1 MHALGGQ
8 VLKIGNRLKGDKY
21 IELGSES
28 DTLEWFPSITVS
40 TDRLHITDASMY
52 LRHIRMNATCL
63 CLTSSLSSVFD
74 AH

>member
-28 DTLEWFPSITVS
+28 DTVEWFPSITVS
-40 TDRLHITDASMY
+40 TDRLHITDASIY
-52 LRHIRMNATCL
+52 G
-63 CLTSSLSSVFD
+63 TSE
-74 AH
+74 